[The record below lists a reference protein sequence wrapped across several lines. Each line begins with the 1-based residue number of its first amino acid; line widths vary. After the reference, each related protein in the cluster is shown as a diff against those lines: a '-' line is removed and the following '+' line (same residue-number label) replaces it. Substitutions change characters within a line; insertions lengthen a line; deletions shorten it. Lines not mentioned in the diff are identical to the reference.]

1 MAELFEFIKTILEE
15 TLPWLAPFI
24 APAIFYFRWMEKTK
38 KIERERRIESK
49 LDYLIELEG
58 GRWNVDISH
67 HTNIPLVRRGV
78 GGSIFSWAG
87 RLTARSARKSMTLNM
102 RRTRKMNQNI
112 NWVTLIVSLLG
123 AIKLVLQMFGIQ
135 IPDQNINEIANGAA
149 ALVNIVGIIMSHR
162 KEGATNGLSQFTNTI
177 GNNK

>member
-1 MAELFEFIKTILEE
+1 
-15 TLPWLAPFI
+15 
-24 APAIFYFRWMEKTK
+24 
-38 KIERERRIESK
+38 
-49 LDYLIELEG
+49 
-58 GRWNVDISH
+58 
-67 HTNIPLVRRGV
+67 
-78 GGSIFSWAG
+78 
-87 RLTARSARKSMTLNM
+87 
-102 RRTRKMNQNI
+102 MNQNI